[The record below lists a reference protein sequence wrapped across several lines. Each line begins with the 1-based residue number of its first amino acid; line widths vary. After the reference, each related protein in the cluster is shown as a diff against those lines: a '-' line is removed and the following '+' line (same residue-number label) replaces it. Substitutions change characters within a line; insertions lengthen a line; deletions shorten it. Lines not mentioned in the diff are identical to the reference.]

1 MNLIV
6 ITLAVLGFAI
16 ALAYL
21 YGKGKAEKKQA
32 EKDADALLKANDI
45 ASKPYVDNPVDSLLQ
60 EDK

>member
-32 EKDADALLKANDI
+32 ERDADALLKDSGISAE
-45 ASKPYVDNPVDSLLQ
+45 PYVDDPLTGML
-60 EDK
+60 DKK